1 MWGSDRR
8 TSQRATPQGTTAPS
22 GAGVG
27 AGGAGARG
35 VPARPDALG
44 ANGAKAHGE
53 SRQAHDARDPFGD
66 APDLDDTLDA
76 TDVAE
81 LEDADAD
88 AEDLE
93 AELIRADSRGGSGG
107 ASATDPLWLRLQA
120 RKLLREFLRAVPRT
134 EAQAAI
140 SFIHPDGTARTVT
153 RGQLATAIDR
163 MRPRLRQIMRLSV
176 EERWPRQ
183 RVCEYLRHIS
193 IKTFERDQAEGL
205 DALIDGEFQGY

>member
-1 MWGSDRR
+1 MWGSDRQ
-8 TSQRATPQGTTAPS
+8 TSQRAAPQGTTAPM
-22 GAGVG
+22 GT
-27 AGGAGARG
+27 AGARG
-35 VPARPDALG
+35 VPAWPDGPDADVVRMRG
-44 ANGAKAHGE
+44 DPRN
-53 SRQAHDARDPFGD
+53 ARDPLAG
-66 APDLDDTLDA
+66 APDPDPEDA
-76 TDVAE
+76 AE
-81 LEDADAD
+81 LDD

-93 AELIRADSRGGSGG
+93 AELIRADPRGGG

-120 RKLLREFLRAVPRT
+120 RKLLREFLRAVPRA

-140 SFIHPDGTARTVT
+140 SFIHPDGTPRTVT

>member
-1 MWGSDRR
+1 MWGSDG
-8 TSQRATPQGTTAPS
+8 RASGRVTPQGMAAPVR
-22 GAGVG
+22 A
-27 AGGAGARG
+27 
-35 VPARPDALG
+35 DALG
-44 ANGAKAHGE
+44 AEVVRMRAD
-53 SRQAHDARDPFGD
+53 RRDARDPAAGAPDPDDAAEPGD
-66 APDLDDTLDA
+66 A
-76 TDVAE
+76 E
-81 LEDADAD
+81 D

-93 AELIRADSRGGSGG
+93 AELIRADTREGGG
-107 ASATDPLWLRLQA
+107 ASATDPLWLRIQA

-134 EAQAAI
+134 EPQATIA
-140 SFIHPDGTARTVT
+140 FIHPDGAARTVT

>member
-1 MWGSDRR
+1 MWGSDGRA
-8 TSQRATPQGTTAPS
+8 SGRATPQRTTPPVGTGAGTS
-22 GAGVG
+22 GATT
-27 AGGAGARG
+27 
-35 VPARPDALG
+35 RPDALG
-44 ANGAKAHGE
+44 ADLAGMNGDRPDHP
-53 SRQAHDARDPFGD
+53 DARDPFTS
-66 APDLDDTLDA
+66 APDRDDTVDA
-76 TDVAE
+76 AE
-81 LEDADAD
+81 LED

-93 AELIRADSRGGSGG
+93 AELIRADTRGSGGGSG
-107 ASATDPLWLRLQA
+107 ASATDPLWLRIQA
-120 RKLLREFLRAVPRT
+120 RKLLREFLRAVPRSEPQVT
-134 EAQAAI
+134 IA
-140 SFIHPDGTARTVT
+140 FIHPDGTPRTVT

>member
-8 TSQRATPQGTTAPS
+8 TSQRSTPQGTTTPS
-22 GAGVG
+22 GAG
-27 AGGAGARG
+27 AGAWG

-44 ANGAKAHGE
+44 AHSVDGARARGE
-53 SRQAHDARDPFGD
+53 PRQAHDARDPFGD
-66 APDLDDTLDA
+66 APDLDDALDA
-76 TDVAE
+76 AE
-81 LEDADAD
+81 LEGADADADAD

-93 AELIRADSRGGSGG
+93 AELIRADSRGGGG

-120 RKLLREFLRAVPRT
+120 RKLLREFLRAVPRS
-134 EAQAAI
+134 EPQATI
-140 SFIHPDGTARTVT
+140 SFVHPDGSARTVT

-176 EERWPRQ
+176 EERWTRQ
-183 RVCEYLRHIS
+183 RVCEYLRNIS